1 MERVLRLLAAV
12 VVSLSLA
19 ACGSERPATG
29 EGEAGLLGPEA
40 AAASAQAAAA
50 ARNVP
55 NGPKLTVMT
64 RNVYLGADIALVT
77 EAETGPEVVAA
88 ASQLWVDVQ
97 TTDFPVR
104 ARVLADEVFRARP
117 EVLGLQ
123 EVTLYRSGP
132 PEVCA
137 GNVSP
142 TSPVASDVEL
152 DFLAILQQEL
162 RRRGLKYEVA
172 AQVTTM
178 DAELC
183 IVDVLGGGDLRDLRY
198 TDRDV
203 LLVRKDVRWRDP
215 TLPTE
220 QPIPGFVPAPIAPGP
235 GDRNGGV
242 YAVALETGVADDPLI
257 PTTAYFEISGVPDPI
272 YSWRGWT
279 AVEVERGNRW
289 VRVFETHVEDQLED
303 LLSLGLPKWFFQAFQ
318 DAQLV
323 AILDAS
329 LAMAPLPTI
338 ALGDFNVYKE
348 PGGDPTMY
356 AFLTGGD
363 FPLDPRLN
371 GISPLRDAWT
381 ALRPGDDG
389 FTWGFDPLLA
399 SGSLS
404 TTLDLVLSTDGVH
417 PISTYLV
424 GTQDLTTGGL
434 HPSDHAGIV
443 TTFSVR

>member
-1 MERVLRLLAAV
+1 MERVLRLFVAV
-12 VVSLSLA
+12 VVSLSVV
-19 ACGSERPATG
+19 ACGSDRPATG
-29 EGEAGLLGPEA
+29 EEAGFLAPEA
-40 AAASAQAAAA
+40 AAASAQAAAT

-64 RNVYLGADIALVT
+64 RNLYLGADIAMIT
-77 EAETGPEVVAA
+77 RAETGPEVVAA
-88 ASQLWVDVQ
+88 ASQVWVDVQ
-97 TTDFPVR
+97 LTDFPAR
-104 ARVLADEVFRARP
+104 ARVLADEVFWARP

-123 EVTLYRSGP
+123 EVTLYRSGDP
-132 PEVCA
+132 LVCA
-137 GNVSP
+137 GEASP
-142 TSPVASDVEL
+142 GEPVATDPEL
-152 DFLAILQQEL
+152 DFLAILQEEL
-162 RRRGLKYEVA
+162 RRRGLRYEVA

-183 IVDVLGGGDLRDLRY
+183 ILDALRGGELRDLRY

-215 TLPTE
+215 TLPPG
-220 QPIPGFVPAPIAPGP
+220 QPIPGFVPAPVEPGP
-235 GDRNGGV
+235 GDRNGGL
-242 YAVALETGVADDPLI
+242 YAVALETGVAENPLL
-257 PTTAYFEISGVPDPI
+257 PTTAFFAIPGVPDPL

-279 AVEVERGNRW
+279 AVEVQRGNRW
-289 VRVFETHVEDQLED
+289 VRVFETHVEDRLED
-303 LLSLGLPKWFFQAFQ
+303 LLSLDLPTWFFQAFQ

-329 LAMAPLPTI
+329 LEISPMPTI
-338 ALGDFNVYKE
+338 VLGDFNVYKE
-348 PGGDPTMY
+348 PGGDLAMY
-356 AFLTGGD
+356 AFLTGGE
-363 FPLDPRLN
+363 FPLDPRLD

-389 FTWGFDPLLA
+389 FTWGFDPLLT
-399 SGSLS
+399 GGELT
-404 TTLDLVLSTDGVH
+404 TTLDLVLATEGLH

-424 GTQDLTTGGL
+424 GTRDLTPGGL